1 MTANDNERRVLY
13 HTTQQVEQSDLD
25 VALNTPLPTS
35 TLEQAE
41 LPSNDDDDDDEF
53 DQHDLVLAAEFDE
66 AHIDALADLLH
77 DYIQQSD
84 YINVSGR
91 SISLL

>member
-1 MTANDNERRVLY
+1 MLHWTL
-13 HTTQQVEQSDLD
+13 
-25 VALNTPLPTS
+25 LPTS

-41 LPSNDDDDDDEF
+41 LPSNDDDDDDDEF
-53 DQHDLVLAAEFDE
+53 DQHDHVLAAEFDE

-91 SISLL
+91 SISLLWNI